1 MRDPDEIECFV
12 KFYESHVK
20 MSASGQV
27 EMSAFGDVVSL
38 GSRTDGPG
46 AGQDETRYAW
56 RRSSSLFER
65 KTASRLLASQQGH
78 WSRSHPPRMASAK
91 WLRSSSDSRRS
102 RKREPRRTTI
112 ETPARRPPDGA

>member
-27 EMSAFGDVVSL
+27 EMSASGDVVSL

-46 AGQDETRYAW
+46 AAAANPRIVHTNVRHEVSSFVGHRDIHGLAAALMTW
-56 RRSSSLFER
+56 R
-65 KTASRLLASQQGH
+65 ASF
-78 WSRSHPPRMASAK
+78 
-91 WLRSSSDSRRS
+91 
-102 RKREPRRTTI
+102 
-112 ETPARRPPDGA
+112 